1 MTKIIG
7 LTGGIGSGKTTIANY
22 LKSLGI
28 PVYNSDDQAKKILY
42 LPETI
47 DSLKSAFGNVVFTN
61 ELFDKD
67 KLAKLVF
74 NNPEQLKLLNQII
87 HPAVKVDFENWLK
100 ANKNS
105 PLIIKEA
112 AILFESGSYKD
123 CDVIISISSPQEI
136 RIQRVIERDHLTY
149 EEVMSRINNQ
159 WTDEMRKKNSDYVI
173 DNQDVEKAF
182 TQAEDVINI
191 LLNYQ

>member
-7 LTGGIGSGKTTIANY
+7 LTGGIGSGKTTIANH

-28 PVYNSDDQAKKILY
+28 PVYHSDDQAKKILY

-74 NNPEQLKLLNQII
+74 NNPEQLKVLNQII

-123 CDVIISISSPQEI
+123 CDVIISISAPQEI
-136 RIQRVIERDHLTY
+136 RIQRVIERDLLTY
-149 EEVMSRINNQ
+149 EEVVSRINNQ
-159 WTDEMRKKNSDYVI
+159 WTDEMRNKKSDYVI

>member
-7 LTGGIGSGKTTIANY
+7 LTGGIGSGKTTIANH
-22 LKSLGI
+22 LKSIGI

-47 DSLKSAFGNVVFTN
+47 DSLKSAFGNVVFIN
-61 ELFDKD
+61 EWFDKD

-74 NNPEQLKLLNQII
+74 NNPEQLKVLNQII

-105 PLIIKEA
+105 PLVIKEA

-123 CDVIISISSPQEI
+123 CDVIISISAPQEM
-136 RIQRVIERDHLTY
+136 RIQRVIERDHLTFD
-149 EEVMSRINNQ
+149 EVMSRINNQ
-159 WTDEMRKKNSDYVI
+159 WTDEMRKNKSDYVI
-173 DNQDVEKAF
+173 DNQDIEKACAQ
-182 TQAEDVINI
+182 TEDCIKI
-191 LLNYQ
+191 LLNY

>member
-7 LTGGIGSGKTTIANY
+7 LTGGIGSGKTTIANH

-28 PVYNSDDQAKKILY
+28 PIYNSDDQAKKILY
-42 LPETI
+42 LPETVE
-47 DSLKSAFGNVVFTN
+47 SLKSVFGDVIFTN
-61 ELFDKD
+61 EMFDKE
-67 KLAKLVF
+67 KLSKIVF

-105 PLIIKEA
+105 PLVIKEA
-112 AILFESGSYKD
+112 AILFESGSYKN
-123 CDVIISISSPQEI
+123 CDVIISVSAPQEI
-136 RIQRVIERDHLTY
+136 RIQRVIARDHLTY
-149 EEVMSRINNQ
+149 DEVMFRINNQ
-159 WTDEMRKKNSDYVI
+159 WTDEMRNEKSDYVI
-173 DNQDVEKAF
+173 DNQDIDKALV
-182 TQAEDVINI
+182 QAEFVINN

>member
-7 LTGGIGSGKTTIANY
+7 LTGGIGSGKTTIANH

-74 NNPEQLKLLNQII
+74 NNPEQLKVLNQII

-112 AILFESGSYKD
+112 AILFESESYKD
-123 CDVIISISSPQEI
+123 CDVIISISAPQEI

-149 EEVMSRINNQ
+149 EVVMSRINNQ
-159 WTDEMRKKNSDYVI
+159 WTDEMRNKNSDYVI
-173 DNQDVEKAF
+173 DNQDVGKAI
-182 TQAEDVINI
+182 TKAEDVINI

>member
-7 LTGGIGSGKTTIANY
+7 LTGGIGSGKTTIANH
-22 LKSLGI
+22 LKSIGI

-74 NNPEQLKLLNQII
+74 NNPEQLKLLNKII

-123 CDVIISISSPQEI
+123 CDVIISISAPQEI
-136 RIQRVIERDHLTY
+136 RIKRVIERDHLTY

-159 WTDEMRKKNSDYVI
+159 WTDEMRNKKSDYVI

-182 TQAEDVINI
+182 AQAEDVINI

>member
-7 LTGGIGSGKTTIANY
+7 LTGGIGSGKTTIANH

-74 NNPEQLKLLNQII
+74 NNPEQLKLLNKII

-123 CDVIISISSPQEI
+123 CDVIISISAPQEI

-159 WTDEMRKKNSDYVI
+159 WTDEMRNKKSDYVI